1 MENNDLLKEQA
12 KRLRQIASNTT
23 EPSDVSRIYTL
34 TGSLTAL
41 PSDCCKFITLMNTT
55 GSNLSFTVNNHLSGT
70 SAATILLPN
79 NIGITINTSNASK
92 IQVSGTGTLYYLVS
106 QS

>member
-12 KRLRQIASNTT
+12 KRLRQIASNTE
-23 EPSDVSRIYTL
+23 EPSDVSRTYIL

-41 PSDCCKFITLMNTT
+41 PAECCKFVTLMNTT

-70 SAATILLPN
+70 SGATILLPTN
-79 NIGITINTSNASK
+79 AGISIDTPNALNIK
-92 IQVSGTGTLYYLVS
+92 VSGSGTLYYLVS
-106 QS
+106 Q